1 MFDRIKSTPAKIC
14 LMISALVTVVYSV
27 NFMLWADCYV
37 TGGADG
43 CFTLLSNGTMSG
55 MISYGNGGPETA
67 FNGVL
72 MFGVFMSTM
81 LILNEGAKGMWKVM
95 IPVILGFVVMSAT
108 VWAYWGDLD
117 SSEAPKYIVPVTT
130 VIYMAAYFLLKAED
144 EVDDGLSEFKM
155 GLNIEDKP
163 SLVAMLVVV
172 VMGVWYSV
180 MSVVLPGDR
189 IEAFGIGESSQEL
202 LDAGL
207 GAPSEV
213 TVAVSGS
220 LFLVYTIWTAMVV
233 LDGAKGKWPILH
245 PGIFFLIAA
254 TVSTYMALM
263 DNVGE
268 ISRPVSDQFVLDS
281 VAGPLAMLL
290 VLFAYYRLRDE
301 GVEDGMTGYGAGMEE
316 LSPNAFNILV
326 ITVTLILG
334 LVFTANVMLL

>member
-14 LMISALVTVVYSV
+14 LMVSALVTIVYSM
-27 NFMLWADCYV
+27 NFMLFADCYV
-37 TGGADG
+37 TGGDG
-43 CFTLLSNGTMSG
+43 CFTLGFTNETTAGMLSYV
-55 MISYGNGGPETA
+55 IGGPETA

-95 IPVILGFVVMSAT
+95 IPVIIGFVVMSAAM
-108 VWAYWGDLD
+108 WAYWGDLD
-117 SSEAPKYIVPVTT
+117 SSTTPKYIAPVTT
-130 VIYMAAYFLLKAED
+130 AIYIAAYFLLKAED
-144 EVDDGLSEFKM
+144 EVDDGISEFKM
-155 GLNIEDKP
+155 GLNIDDKP
-163 SLVAMLVVV
+163 SLVAMALVV
-172 VMGVWYSV
+172 VMGVWYSFMSLV
-180 MSVVLPGDR
+180 MPEDR
-189 IEAFGIGESSQEL
+189 IEAFGLGEASQEM

-207 GAPSEV
+207 GAPSTV

-245 PGIFFLIAA
+245 PGIFFLITA
-254 TVSTYMALM
+254 TISTYMALV

-268 ISRPVSDQFVLDS
+268 ISRPVSDQSVLDS

-290 VLFAYYRLRDE
+290 VLFAYYRMRDE

-316 LSPNAFNILV
+316 LTPNAFNILV
-326 ITVTLILG
+326 ITVTLIVG
-334 LVFTANVMLL
+334 LVFTANVML

>member
-14 LMISALVTVVYSV
+14 LMVSALVTIVYSM
-27 NFMLWADCYV
+27 NFMLFADCYV
-37 TGGADG
+37 TGGDG
-43 CFTLLSNGTMSG
+43 CFTLGFTNETTTG
-55 MISYGNGGPETA
+55 MLSYGNGGPETA

-95 IPVILGFVVMSAT
+95 IPVIIGFVVMSAAM
-108 VWAYWGDLD
+108 WAYWGDLA
-117 SSEAPKYIVPVTT
+117 SSPPPKYIAPVTT
-130 VIYMAAYFLLKAED
+130 AIYIAAYFLLKAED
-144 EVDDGLSEFKM
+144 EVDDGISEFKM
-155 GLNIEDKP
+155 GLNIDDKP
-163 SLVAMLVVV
+163 SLVAMALVV
-172 VMGVWYSV
+172 VMGVWYSFMSLV
-180 MSVVLPGDR
+180 MPEDR
-189 IEAFGIGESSQEL
+189 IEAFGLGEASQEM

-207 GAPSEV
+207 GAPSTV

-245 PGIFFLIAA
+245 PGIFFLITA
-254 TVSTYMALM
+254 TISTYMALV

-268 ISRPVSDQFVLDS
+268 ISRPVSDQSVLDS

-290 VLFAYYRLRDE
+290 VLFAYYRMRDE

-316 LSPNAFNILV
+316 LTPNAFNILV
-326 ITVTLILG
+326 ITVTLIVG
-334 LVFTANVMLL
+334 LIFTANVML

>member
-14 LMISALVTVVYSV
+14 LMVSALVTIVYSM
-27 NFMLWADCYV
+27 NFMLFADCYV
-37 TGGADG
+37 TGGDG
-43 CFTLLSNGTMSG
+43 CFTLGFTNETTTG
-55 MISYGNGGPETA
+55 MLSYGNGGPETA

-95 IPVILGFVVMSAT
+95 IPVIIGFVVMSAAM
-108 VWAYWGDLD
+108 WAYWGDLD
-117 SSEAPKYIVPVTT
+117 SSTTPKYIAPITT
-130 VIYMAAYFLLKAED
+130 AIYIAAYFLLKAED
-144 EVDDGLSEFKM
+144 EVDDGMSEFKM
-155 GLNIEDKP
+155 GLNIDDKP
-163 SLVAMLVVV
+163 SLVAMALVV
-172 VMGVWYSV
+172 VMGVWYSFMSLV
-180 MSVVLPGDR
+180 MPEDR
-189 IEAFGIGESSQEL
+189 IEAFALGEASQEM

-207 GAPSEV
+207 GAPSTV

-245 PGIFFLIAA
+245 PGIFFLITA
-254 TVSTYMALM
+254 TISTYMALV

-268 ISRPVSDQFVLDS
+268 ISRPVSDQSVLDS

-290 VLFAYYRLRDE
+290 VLFAYYRMRDE

-316 LSPNAFNILV
+316 LTPNAFNILV
-326 ITVTLILG
+326 ITVTLIVG
-334 LVFTANVMLL
+334 LVFTANVML

>member
-14 LMISALVTVVYSV
+14 LMVSAVVTIDYSM
-27 NFMLWADCYV
+27 NFMLFADCYV
-37 TGGADG
+37 TGGDG
-43 CFTLLSNGTMSG
+43 CFTLGFTNETTAG
-55 MISYGNGGPETA
+55 MLSYGNGGPEAA

-95 IPVILGFVVMSAT
+95 IPVIIGFVVMSAAM
-108 VWAYWGDLD
+108 WAYWGDLD
-117 SSEAPKYIVPVTT
+117 SSTTPKYIAPITT
-130 VIYMAAYFLLKAED
+130 AIYIAAYFLLKAED

-155 GLNIEDKP
+155 GLNIDYKP
-163 SLVAMLVVV
+163 SLVAMALVV
-172 VMGVWYSV
+172 VMGVWYSFMSLV
-180 MSVVLPGDR
+180 MPEDR
-189 IEAFGIGESSQEL
+189 IEAFALGEASQEM

-207 GAPSEV
+207 GAPSTV

-245 PGIFFLIAA
+245 PGIFFLITA
-254 TVSTYMALM
+254 TISTYMALV

-268 ISRPVSDQFVLDS
+268 ISRPVSDQSVLDS

-290 VLFAYYRLRDE
+290 VLFAYYRMRDE

-316 LSPNAFNILV
+316 LTPNAFNILV
-326 ITVTLILG
+326 ITVTLIVG
-334 LVFTANVMLL
+334 LIFTANVML

>member
-14 LMISALVTVVYSV
+14 LMVSALVTIVYSM
-27 NFMLWADCYV
+27 NFMLFADCYV
-37 TGGADG
+37 TGGDG
-43 CFTLLSNGTMSG
+43 CFTLGFTNETTTG
-55 MISYGNGGPETA
+55 MLSYGNGGPETA

-95 IPVILGFVVMSAT
+95 IPVIIGFVVMSAAM
-108 VWAYWGDLD
+108 WAYWGDLD
-117 SSEAPKYIVPVTT
+117 SSTTPKDIAPITTAIYI
-130 VIYMAAYFLLKAED
+130 AAYFLLKAED
-144 EVDDGLSEFKM
+144 EVDDGMSEFKM
-155 GLNIEDKP
+155 GLNIDDKP
-163 SLVAMLVVV
+163 SLVAMALVV
-172 VMGVWYSV
+172 VMGVWYSFMSLV
-180 MSVVLPGDR
+180 MPEDR
-189 IEAFGIGESSQEL
+189 IEAFALGEASQEM

-207 GAPSEV
+207 GAPSTV

-245 PGIFFLIAA
+245 PGIFFLITA
-254 TVSTYMALM
+254 TISTYMALV

-268 ISRPVSDQFVLDS
+268 ISRPVSDQSVLDS

-290 VLFAYYRLRDE
+290 VLFAYYRMRDE

-316 LSPNAFNILV
+316 LTPNAFNILV
-326 ITVTLILG
+326 ITVTLIVG
-334 LVFTANVMLL
+334 LVFTANVML

>member
-14 LMISALVTVVYSV
+14 LIVSALVTIVYSM
-27 NFMLWADCYV
+27 NFMLFADCYV
-37 TGGADG
+37 TGGDG
-43 CFTLLSNGTMSG
+43 CFTLGFTNETTAG
-55 MISYGNGGPETA
+55 MLSYGNGGPETA

-95 IPVILGFVVMSAT
+95 IPVIIGFVVMSAAM
-108 VWAYWGDLD
+108 WAYWGDLD
-117 SSEAPKYIVPVTT
+117 SSTAPKFVAPVTT
-130 VIYMAAYFLLKAED
+130 VIYIAAYFLLKGED
-144 EVDDGLSEFKM
+144 EVDDGISEFKM
-155 GLNIEDKP
+155 GLNIDDKP
-163 SLVAMLVVV
+163 SLVAMALVV
-172 VMGVWYSV
+172 VMGVWYSFMSLV
-180 MSVVLPGDR
+180 MPEDR
-189 IEAFGIGESSQEL
+189 IEAFGLGEASQEM

-207 GAPSEV
+207 GAPSTV

-245 PGIFFLIAA
+245 PGIFFLITA
-254 TVSTYMALM
+254 TISTYMALV

-268 ISRPVSDQFVLDS
+268 ISRPVSDQSVLDS

-290 VLFAYYRLRDE
+290 VLFAYYRMRDE

-316 LSPNAFNILV
+316 LTPNAFNILV
-326 ITVTLILG
+326 ITVTLIVG
-334 LVFTANVMLL
+334 LIFTANVML